1 MKKSYEEQLAI
12 DFGHK
17 PYAGSGDAPGVAWVR
32 GDAGQPLSS
41 DIKIPV
47 CRPCPDKG
55 KATSSSPPRQGDGG
69 HGGVIEPVHASK
81 FQAREPGDPVGFR
94 WELAAACRRPA
105 ERSENVTDGTA
116 DMNAK
121 RKSDGPI
128 VPAKRTNKTG
138 TPAAESVEERGSP
151 KGRASSILLLPD
163 SVPEARRHRWGRHG
177 R

>member
-1 MKKSYEEQLAI
+1 MYGNSKRENREILLVSLRSRW
-12 DFGHK
+12 H
-17 PYAGSGDAPGVAWVR
+17 
-32 GDAGQPLSS
+32 
-41 DIKIPV
+41 
-47 CRPCPDKG
+47 
-55 KATSSSPPRQGDGG
+55 
-69 HGGVIEPVHASK
+69 VIG
-81 FQAREPGDPVGFR
+81 R
-94 WELAAACRRPA
+94 A